1 MEPCA
6 HTGVKTVH
14 AEGTCRCQVGA
25 CLVCGE
31 EQGGRCGW
39 SGVSGGGGEETGN
52 GAREVTRPNGIGPV
66 GNCKSF

>member
-39 SGVSGGGGEETGN
+39 SGVSGGGGGRDRKWGQRGN
-52 GAREVTRPNGIGPV
+52 KAKWDRACRQL
-66 GNCKSF
+66 